1 MINLFLSLDGV
12 ALNGSWEAY
21 SFREDARKGGDRN
34 YDRWLERSNMTTAN
48 GGTSIIAWPWM
59 RGFIDLVGG
68 TEIALYLLQDA
79 GKFPRDYNATANIQD
94 WNITYTMDKKWK
106 DNKLNGNVS
115 ISF

>member
-1 MINLFLSLDGV
+1 ML

-48 GGTSIIAWPWM
+48 GGTSIISWPWM

-94 WNITYTMDKKWK
+94 WNITYTIDPKWK
-106 DNKLNGNVS
+106 DNKYNGNVS